1 MVETSSLSFSQQT
14 DRLRQLVDEALQSQ
28 VEPAPGCPDALR
40 EAMAYSLLAP
50 GKRLRPMLVLMAV
63 EACGGRIEAAM
74 PAACA
79 VEMVHAYSLIHDDLP
94 AMDDDDLRRGRP
106 TCHKK
111 FDEAT
116 AILAGD
122 ALLTRAFEVL
132 ADQLQP
138 ADLAGRC
145 CAALAAAAGPCGMV
159 GGQAD
164 DMSGPSGEADIEG
177 LESIHRRKTGALI
190 EVSLRLGAMIAGA
203 EPRQLDA
210 LARYGR
216 KLGLAFQVTDDL
228 LDVCSSQAT
237 MGKRVRKDA
246 EQGKLT
252 YPGVL
257 GVDESA
263 AYARQ
268 LVSEA
273 CEALIPLGTRAG
285 SLEVLARYVLERN
298 R

>member
-1 MVETSSLSFSQQT
+1 MPETSSLSFSQQT
-14 DRLRQLVDEALQSQ
+14 DRLRQLVDEALQCQ
-28 VEPAPGCPDALR
+28 VEPAPGCPDGLR

-50 GKRLRPMLVLMAV
+50 GKRFRPMLVLMAV

-132 ADQLQP
+132 ADQLKP
-138 ADLAGRC
+138 GELAARC

-164 DMSGPSGEADIEG
+164 DMTDPTGDADIEG
-177 LESIHRRKTGALI
+177 LESIHLRKTGALI
-190 EVSLRLGAMIAGA
+190 EVSLKLGAMIAGA
-203 EPRQLDA
+203 EARQLDA

-228 LDVCSSQAT
+228 LDVCSSQVA
-237 MGKRVRKDA
+237 MGKQVRKDA
-246 EQGKLT
+246 QQGKLT

-257 GVDESA
+257 GVDETA

-268 LVSEA
+268 LVDEA
-273 CEALIPLGTRAG
+273 CEALMPLGTKAG
-285 SLEVLARYVLERN
+285 SLEVFARYVLERN